1 MRVFFACFLAFS
13 VLVGS
18 DPALAA
24 DDGWTGFWRLE
35 QKYEPNNPVFVL
47 WISSCGRLH
56 LFDSEWKDLQ
66 LASGSG
72 SEGDSL
78 KLSQYFRGGQ
88 IVWSGQRDGDS
99 LKGDWEFLHIQY
111 QIKGAFSATRDSRVS
126 LKDWHPLKAANASTT
141 PEGVL
146 NLTRI
151 LEEKA
156 GDEGAFGD
164 YWENT
169 FVPQF
174 LPFLPD
180 LAEKSEAWATLQ
192 NSQEVAVSREFDE
205 HITNLTKLLKRNFPS
220 YQHPYHVVITPFGA
234 ESRRAIVAE
243 SPHLL
248 INPRPFVEGIE
259 KDKLRIS
266 EKILAAQLYPY
277 TRLYQKQSGS
287 VFKIGLELFLLE
299 QAYPDELPQILKVTE
314 KRLRRLEKELPKF
327 KERMGGGKKL
337 KADERRYLSLAFAR
351 VLVASYP
358 FQGVLRSPPRDI
370 LKKLVEYLHP
380 PSERPTAEGN
390 SEGSQG
396 KKGREKQ
403 SRP

>member
-13 VLVGS
+13 VLVES
-18 DPALAA
+18 DSALAA

-35 QKYEPNNPVFVL
+35 QNYEPNNPVFVL
-47 WISSCGRLH
+47 WISSSGRPH
-56 LFDSEWKDLQ
+56 LFDNQWKDLQ
-66 LASGSG
+66 LAALSG

-88 IVWSGQRDGDS
+88 LVWSGRRDGDS
-99 LKGDWEFLHIQY
+99 LKGDWKFLHIQF
-111 QIKGAFSATRDSRVS
+111 QSKGVFSGTRDSRVS
-126 LKDWHPLKAANASTT
+126 LKDWHPLKAANASATA
-141 PEGVL
+141 EGVL

-156 GDEGAFGD
+156 GDEEAFGD

-180 LAEKSEAWATLQ
+180 FAEKSVVWATLQ
-192 NSQEVAVSREFDE
+192 NAQEVAVSREFDE

-220 YQHPYHVVITPFGA
+220 YKHPYHVVITPFGA
-234 ESRRAIVAE
+234 EPSRAIVAE

-248 INPRPFVEGIE
+248 INPGPFVEGIE

-277 TRLYQKQSGS
+277 TRHYQKQSGRL
-287 VFKIGLELFLLE
+287 FTMGLELFLLE
-299 QAYPDELPQILKVTE
+299 QAYPEELPEILGVTE
-314 KRLRRLEKELPKF
+314 KRLAQLQKQLPKF
-327 KERMGGGKKL
+327 KESMSSGKKL
-337 KADERRYLSLAFAR
+337 KDDERSYLSLAFAR
-351 VLVASYP
+351 ALAASYP
-358 FQGVLRSPPRDI
+358 FQGVLKAPPQDI
-370 LKKLVEYLHP
+370 LKRLVEYLRL
-380 PSERPTAEGN
+380 PSKAQAAGEDSG
-390 SEGSQG
+390 GG
-396 KKGREKQ
+396 KTQKRNP

>member
-1 MRVFFACFLAFS
+1 M
-13 VLVGS
+13 
-18 DPALAA
+18 
-24 DDGWTGFWRLE
+24 
-35 QKYEPNNPVFVL
+35 
-47 WISSCGRLH
+47 
-56 LFDSEWKDLQ
+56 
-66 LASGSG
+66 
-72 SEGDSL
+72 
-78 KLSQYFRGGQ
+78 
-88 IVWSGQRDGDS
+88 
-99 LKGDWEFLHIQY
+99 
-111 QIKGAFSATRDSRVS
+111 
-126 LKDWHPLKAANASTT
+126 
-141 PEGVL
+141 
-146 NLTRI
+146 NLTRM

-220 YQHPYHVVITPFGA
+220 YQNPYHVVITPFGA

-248 INPRPFVEGIE
+248 INLRPFVEGIE

-266 EKILAAQLYPY
+266 QKILAAQLYPY
-277 TRLYQKQSGS
+277 TRWYQKQSGS

-299 QAYPDELPQILKVTE
+299 QAYPEELPEILGVTE
-314 KRLRRLEKELPKF
+314 KRLAALQKQLPKF
-327 KERMGGGKKL
+327 KKRMGSGKKL

-351 VLVASYP
+351 ALAASYP
-358 FQGVLRSPPRDI
+358 FQGVLKSRPQEILPR
-370 LKKLVEYLHP
+370 LVEYLHR
-380 PSERPTAEGN
+380 PSEEQAAREDPG
-390 SEGSQG
+390 GG
-396 KKGREKQ
+396 KTQKRNP